1 MPTAQHIEEYLLV
14 VERSPDKNDDLVSI
28 FLMIIDAL
36 PFGLSV
42 NRIIYDD
49 LNEPKNYRILYH
61 NNAFLAQCNIENTEI
76 KGKLASEVF
85 NIDENFQTFLNNC
98 SIVASTGTT
107 YRSERYNAQLDKWFC
122 VTVVSPAEEIFIIT
136 LFDITDNK
144 ALQLNLA
151 DIINNLEAQLI
162 IRTTKLQETI
172 DNLEVEIAERKLV
185 EQKLLEAKEELQIL
199 LKNEQK
205 LRELKDKFLTVLLQE
220 FRDPISV
227 IKTSVDLLRIINTN
241 GNVETTPDIFE
252 RMDISIQ
259 QLVDAMENIHLLSDD
274 EIKKSVEREE
284 FDLITSCKEI
294 IEEVKANDEYKHI
307 ISLITYKDT
316 IRCKSDKLIIQA
328 ILRILLKNSCQYSP
342 LDSRIVVEV
351 ITDEYFYNLIVKD
364 DGVGIPDDELSMIF
378 EPLYRGTNV
387 RNTTFGTGL
396 GLAIVQKYTEMLNA
410 EIYVSSQP
418 SEGTRFIISIPK
430 EIS

>member
-1 MPTAQHIEEYLLV
+1 MQAAQKIEEYLLLV
-14 VERSPDKNDDLVSI
+14 DKNNEENNSLIAI

-36 PFGLSV
+36 PFGFSV
-42 NRIIYDD
+42 NRMIYKDE
-49 LNEPKNYRILYH
+49 EPRDFRILYY
-61 NNAFLAQCNIENTEI
+61 NQEFKNVISIDDTLLTGKNVSEI
-76 KGKLASEVF
+76 LP
-85 NIDENFQTFLNNC
+85 IDENLQAFLDNCATVAATGSTFR
-98 SIVASTGTT
+98 G
-107 YRSERYNAQLDKWFC
+107 ERFNPKQDKWYNF
-122 VTVVSPAEEIFIIT
+122 TVVSPAEEIIIIT
-136 LFDITDNK
+136 FFDITDNK
-144 ALQLNLA
+144 TLQLNLA

-199 LKNEQK
+199 LKNEQQ
-205 LRELKDKFLTVLLQE
+205 LRELKDKFLNVLLQE

-241 GNVETTPDIFE
+241 GYTETTPAIFE

-274 EIKKSVEREE
+274 EIKHSVERDE
-284 FDLITSCKEI
+284 FDLVSACKEI

-307 ISLITYKDT
+307 IVLITYKEP
-316 IRCKSDKLIIQA
+316 IRCQTDKLIIQA
-328 ILRILLKNSCQYSP
+328 MLRILLKNSCQYSP
-342 LDSRIVVEV
+342 LDSKISVE
-351 ITDEYFYNLIVKD
+351 IIADEYFYNLIVKD

-396 GLAIVQKYTEMLNA
+396 GLAIVQKYSEMLNA

-430 EIS
+430 SNF

>member
-1 MPTAQHIEEYLLV
+1 MQAAQKIEEYLL
-14 VERSPDKNDDLVSI
+14 LVGEANEENNTLVGI

-42 NRIIYDD
+42 NRMLYDN
-49 LNEPKNYRILYH
+49 LNEPTDFRILYY
-61 NNAFLAQCNIENTEI
+61 NQELKDIFSFGDGEM
-76 KGKLASEVF
+76 KGKLVSELYP
-85 NIDENFQTFLNNC
+85 IDENMQTFINNC
-98 SIVASTGTT
+98 ATVAATGSTFK
-107 YRSERYNAQLDKWFC
+107 SERYYEKTDKWYNI
-122 VTVVSPAEEIFIIT
+122 TVVSPAEEIFIIT
-136 LFDITDNK
+136 IFDITDNK
-144 ALQLNLA
+144 TLQLNLA
-151 DIINNLEAQLI
+151 DIINDLESQLI

-172 DNLEVEIAERKLV
+172 DYLEVEIAERKSV

-199 LKNEQK
+199 LKNEQQ
-205 LRELKDKFLTVLLQE
+205 LRELKDKFLNVLLQE

-227 IKTSVDLLRIINTN
+227 IKTSVDLLRIINTS
-241 GNVETTPDIFE
+241 GSFETTPEILE

-274 EIKKSVEREE
+274 EIKRSVERED
-284 FDLITSCKEI
+284 FDLINACKEI
-294 IEEVKANDEYKHI
+294 IDEVKANDEYKHN
-307 ISLITYKDT
+307 ISLITYRDT
-316 IRCKSDKLIIQA
+316 IQCKSDKLIIQA
-328 ILRILLKNSCQYSP
+328 IIRILLKNSCQYSP

-396 GLAIVQKYTEMLNA
+396 GLAIVQKYSEMLNA

-430 EIS
+430 SNF